1 MSEAGGQSIIYVRR
15 ARSRYVVARDHPAP
29 ERVRAHL
36 DDAAR
41 ADLAGRLRA
50 AFAGLAP
57 GESSLWF
64 IRRLEISFAL
74 NASASADRIA
84 TAWASQIAGAVK
96 TVMVGGPDGEGVV
109 HFANRAEYLG
119 RFLVESAMG
128 TAWSRWYFS
137 RFAGLRALPASS
149 VIRSAI
155 VADPTVALAALLAMT
170 TGDQTLVIETLS
182 PMDALRAASGLA
194 CGTGADA
201 ALARNDAR
209 RALATVRSSGARVSC
224 EERLVLRACAECAHT
239 GPPPNHEHLAAC
251 RALVRLATML
261 SGISPTRAAALLE
274 ALTSNAVATT
284 IRLTSIA
291 DAEVLSALS
300 SAPKTWLASVGNELT
315 PAQSGASSSMKPDA
329 GPRDTLFGSLF
340 LLLPQLVSLP
350 LDSLVSAWPDCD
362 GTPASEI
369 VRFLVALAAGSGN
382 VWRDWYDP
390 VARDV
395 MGITPSLSVERVRAW
410 SAEISGDIWSRLK
423 DDIGGE
429 QLAASDDDFLTL
441 PSAMIGGDEAVS
453 AVAAIGNQVLR
464 HFAAMLPGFSQSSA
478 LHLFINFLDVRAS
491 LEDEPTRR
499 VVRLGRPPLD
509 LVLRMAGIGGGVIVL
524 PWLDSRAFTLFPEER
539 A

>member
-1 MSEAGGQSIIYVRR
+1 VRT
-15 ARSRYVVARDHPAP
+15 Y
-29 ERVRAHL
+29 L
-36 DDAAR
+36 DDAAH
-41 ADLAGRLRA
+41 ADLAARLRT

-57 GESSLWF
+57 DETSLWF
-64 IRRLEISFAL
+64 IRSLEISFAV
-74 NASASADRIA
+74 NASTGADRIA
-84 TAWASQIAGAVK
+84 TAWAGQIAGAVR
-96 TVMVGGPDGEGVV
+96 TVMVRGPDGEGIV

-137 RFAGLRALPASS
+137 RFAGFRALPASS

-155 VADPTVALAALLAMT
+155 VADPTVALAALNAMT
-170 TGDQTLVIETLS
+170 VGDQTLVVETLS
-182 PMDALRAASGLA
+182 PMDALRAAHGLA
-194 CGTGADA
+194 CGTDSDA

-209 RALATVRSSGARVSC
+209 RALVAVRSSGVRASC
-224 EERLVLRACAECAHT
+224 EERFVLRACIECGRT
-239 GPPPNHEHLAAC
+239 GTPPNREHLAAC
-251 RALVRLATML
+251 RALVRLGTIL

-274 ALTSNAVATT
+274 ALASNAVATT

-329 GPRDTLFGSLF
+329 GPRDTPFGSLF
-340 LLLPQLVSLP
+340 LLLPQLVNLP
-350 LDSLVSAWPDCD
+350 LDTLVSAWPECD

-395 MGITPSLSVERVRAW
+395 MGITPSLTVERARAW

-423 DDIGGE
+423 DDIGAE
-429 QLAASDDDFLTL
+429 QLAVADDDFLAL
-441 PSAMIGGDEAVS
+441 PSAMVGGDEAVG
-453 AVAAIGNQVLR
+453 AIAAIGNCVLR
-464 HFAAMLPGFSQSSA
+464 RFAAMLPGFSQSSA
-478 LHLFINFLDVRAS
+478 LHLFVNFLDVRAS

-499 VVRLGRPPLD
+499 IVRLGRPPLD
-509 LVLRMAGIGGGVIVL
+509 LVLRMAGIGGGVFIL
-524 PWLDSRAFTLFPEER
+524 PWLDSRPFTLFPEDR